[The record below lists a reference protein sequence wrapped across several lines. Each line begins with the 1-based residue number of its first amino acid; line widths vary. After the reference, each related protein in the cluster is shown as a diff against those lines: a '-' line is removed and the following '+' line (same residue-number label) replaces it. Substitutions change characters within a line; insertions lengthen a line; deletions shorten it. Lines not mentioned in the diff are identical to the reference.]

1 MKKQAAFCL
10 VLAAEP
16 DVLLLDEP
24 LDGLD
29 PLIRKYVLKQML
41 DLVAEKE
48 MTVLVSSHNLRELEG
63 ICDTVGILA
72 DGKMLL
78 ERELEDLRNDFCKV
92 QVAFDPETREAIQ
105 SGARPDPYAALNI
118 LWKESRGNVD
128 LLLVKGGRAA
138 VEEELKAAGPVI
150 LDPLPLTLEEVFI
163 FELGGDDREISS
175 LIF

>member
-1 MKKQAAFCL
+1 MTRELFPDNTPIADWFYDTTVPQLADMGKQ
-10 VLAAEP
+10 
-16 DVLLLDEP
+16 
-24 LDGLD
+24 
-29 PLIRKYVLKQML
+29 YVLT
-41 DLVAEKE
+41 DY
-48 MTVLVSSHNLRELEG
+48 
-63 ICDTVGILA
+63 GILA

-78 ERELEDLRNDFCKV
+78 ERELEDLHNDFCKV

-128 LLLVKGGRAA
+128 LLLVKGARAA
-138 VEEELKAAGPVI
+138 VEEDLKAAGPVI